1 MFLRGWAESIYQKR
15 GSGVAEKEEHRRG
28 DGCNAGY
35 PLISFC
41 TRIWRFLRRSPSW
54 ETELGL
60 DEQGALK
67 AFNRAVRGCNTVHK
81 LVQRVQDVTKRSEI
95 EELNLL
101 QARLAGLE
109 AAFD

>member
-1 MFLRGWAESIYQKR
+1 LAVCETFAA
-15 GSGVAEKEEHRRG
+15 VV
-28 DGCNAGY
+28 
-35 PLISFC
+35 
-41 TRIWRFLRRSPSW
+41 

-81 LVQRVQDVTKRSEI
+81 LVQRVQDATKRSEI